1 MSAQSKSNFLHEMSA
16 HALHIWSLSLLSS
29 LVTSSE
35 NAQNIVLHFFWT
47 DIDVIRPENL
57 MDFVLM
63 EKTEG

>member
-1 MSAQSKSNFLHEMSA
+1 MSA
-16 HALHIWSLSLLSS
+16 HALHIWRLSLLSS

-35 NAQNIVLHFFWT
+35 NAQNIVLHFFWA